1 MNNSE
6 LYEENPS
13 IFQKFI
19 ALTNQKEILVSKVCK
34 KIQDNYISKELSLL
48 DIGCADGMVTLQIID
63 RLKQLY
69 KLDITCIETSKE
81 LLDQFKART
90 DYDINFIN
98 ESVELLGLLPKSD
111 FILMAHVMSYINNVE
126 DFLDKI
132 MSSLNSDGM
141 ALIVVSNK
149 DSDDKKV
156 KDSLNSNNNS
166 ISAIVR
172 NILDKKKIKYDV
184 EIVESEID
192 ASGLEEM
199 NEKGKTIIEFLK
211 HKRIE
216 DISTDEI
223 NDIRNKLLNL
233 ANEKKK
239 IIKREDYIWIKK

>member
-19 ALTNQKEILVSKVCK
+19 ALTNQKEILVSKVCE

-239 IIKREDYIWIKK
+239 IIKREDYLWIKK